1 MSGKYSQ
8 LTNIRDW
15 LLALAVCSNLCF
27 AGQGSVNL
35 TSSLTLVSACMVNSQ
50 SYINETGGIALGD
63 LDFGNQSSAFDV
75 VTTTLTNNAN
85 NTIKILC
92 PTGVDSSIQFG
103 SGNHADSIPTGL
115 QATYSRAMS
124 NGAGA
129 YIAYNLYRDS
139 RNGILLSP
147 TEIVTFS
154 GGVEETFNIFA
165 EAKNISNLP
174 LGQYTD
180 TIIVTVSF

>member
-1 MSGKYSQ
+1 MSNEYSQ
-8 LTNIRDW
+8 FTNIKY
-15 LLALAVCSNLCF
+15 LLLGLTVFSNTCF
-27 AGQGSVNL
+27 AGQGTVNL
-35 TSSLTLVSACMVNSQ
+35 TSSLSLVAACLINSQ
-50 SYINETGGIALGD
+50 SYTNETGVAVGD

-75 VTTTLTNNAN
+75 VTTTLTNNVN

-92 PTGVDSSIQFG
+92 PTGINPSIQFG
-103 SGNHADSIPTGL
+103 SGNHADSVPTGL

-124 NGAGA
+124 NGAGV

-139 RNGILLSP
+139 RNGMLLSP

-154 GGVEETFNIFA
+154 GGVEETFNLFA
-165 EAKNISNLP
+165 EAANTSNLP

-180 TIIVTVSF
+180 VLIVTVSF

>member
-1 MSGKYSQ
+1 MRIECSQ
-8 LTNIRDW
+8 LTNISYL
-15 LLALAVCSNLCF
+15 LLALVVCSNLCF
-27 AGQGSVNL
+27 AGQGTVNL
-35 TSSLTLVSACMVNSQ
+35 NSSLTLVSACMVNSQ
-50 SYINETGGIALGD
+50 SYANQTGIALGD
-63 LDFGNQSSAFDV
+63 LDFGNQSSAFDI
-75 VTTTLTNNAN
+75 VTTTLTNNSN
-85 NTIKILC
+85 NNIKILC
-92 PTGVDSSIQFG
+92 PTGVDSSIQFD